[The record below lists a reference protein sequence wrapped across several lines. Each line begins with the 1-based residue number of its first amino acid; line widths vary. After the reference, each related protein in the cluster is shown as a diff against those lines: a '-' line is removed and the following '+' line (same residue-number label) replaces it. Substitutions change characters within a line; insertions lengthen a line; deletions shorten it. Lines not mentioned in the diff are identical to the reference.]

1 MITTPQL
8 IDTLVGD
15 LRPVRPLRRPVLRC
29 AAWLGLAAIVVV
41 LVGSVHGVRAD
52 LAERLADP
60 GFLTALGA
68 ALATGILAAVASFL
82 ASLPDRSRWWLLLP
96 VPALLFW
103 LTTLDQQCLTDW
115 VAPAPD
121 GGIMPGA
128 TAKCFFTLVATGV
141 PLILGLLVML
151 RYAAPLK
158 PVGLVLSGTLAVS
171 AITCAALLVLNRDLD
186 ATALVLVSHLVL
198 ATAILGLARLF
209 VPALFSA
216 AVPAARA

>member
-1 MITTPQL
+1 MITTTQL
-8 IDTLVGD
+8 IDTLIVD

-29 AAWLGLAAIVVV
+29 AAWLALAALVVV
-41 LVGSVHGVRAD
+41 LVGIVHGVRPD
-52 LAERLADP
+52 LAERIGDP
-60 GFLTALGA
+60 GFLVALGA
-68 ALATGILAAVASFL
+68 ALATGILAAIASFL

-96 VPALLFW
+96 LPALLIWFS
-103 LTTLDQQCLTDW
+103 TLDQQCLTAW

-141 PLILGLLVML
+141 PLLLGLLVML

-186 ATALVLVSHLVL
+186 ATALVLVSHLTL
-198 ATAILGLARLF
+198 AAAMLGLARLI
-209 VPALFSA
+209 VPSWFA
-216 AVPAARA
+216 AARPA